1 MTDVSGFPEQSN
13 MPAAC
18 YDADKEEFQSICKI
32 GTGFS
37 EAVLEER
44 STSLGSRLL
53 LIVMVSNIQQY
64 YRVGDSLNPDVWFEP
79 TEVWE
84 VKAAD
89 LTISPVHRAATG
101 IVDPDKGFLRF
112 PRLPEKTRSQ
122 RMQHHQNRLLICT
135 KLRNTTIQAM
145 MPKVNSPSTCTVTLE
160 VLGHKLNFAQ
170 DPNSKHLGTTVWDAS
185 MVFAKYLGKNCRKGR
200 FSPSKLK
207 GKRAI
212 ELGAGCGVAGF
223 AMAMLGC
230 DVVSTDQKE
239 VLPLLKR
246 NVEWNTSTILQ
257 MNPGSG
263 FIIWIARVAEL
274 DWGNEDHIRAVER
287 HLTMSSVY
295 SEQLLEPLLHTIL
308 ALSGP
313 KTTVMLGYEIRSTIV
328 HDKML
333 QMWKDN
339 FEVKTIPRSKMD
351 GEYQDPSIH
360 LYLMSQKSSAE
371 SSGNAVQDEAA
382 VVDAAD
388 ETQCEKEVSTIEC
401 LVDSPNPLEEEDV
414 GAHRPKLRR

>member
-1 MTDVSGFPEQSN
+1 MD
-13 MPAAC
+13 PA
-18 YDADKEEFQSICKI
+18 
-32 GTGFS
+32 
-37 EAVLEER
+37 R
-44 STSLGSRLL
+44 
-53 LIVMVSNIQQY
+53 
-64 YRVGDSLNPDVWFEP
+64 
-79 TEVWE
+79 
-84 VKAAD
+84 
-89 LTISPVHRAATG
+89 
-101 IVDPDKGFLRF
+101 
-112 PRLPEKTRSQ
+112 
-122 RMQHHQNRLLICT
+122 
-135 KLRNTTIQAM
+135 
-145 MPKVNSPSTCTVTLE
+145 VNSPSTCTVTLE
-160 VLGHKLNFAQ
+160 VLGHKLSFAQ

-207 GKRAI
+207 GKRVI

-223 AMAMLGC
+223 ALAMLGS

-257 MNPGSG
+257 MNTGSASFG
-263 FIIWIARVAEL
+263 SLRVAEL
-274 DWGNEDHIRAVER
+274 DWGNEDHIRAVEPPFDYVIG
-287 HLTMSSVY
+287 TDVVY
-295 SEQLLEPLLHTIL
+295 SEQLLDPLLHTIL
-308 ALSGP
+308 SLSGP

-371 SSGNAVQDEAA
+371 SSVQDEA
-382 VVDAAD
+382 VVAD
-388 ETQCEKEVSTIEC
+388 TAETKCEKEVST
-401 LVDSPNPLEEEDV
+401 VDSSSPNLLEEEDV
-414 GAHRPKLRR
+414 ATHRPKLREDSLLMRLRDGKMSEWEMRRYGKVAAQLLRDVKIDVQVKK

>member
-1 MTDVSGFPEQSN
+1 M
-13 MPAAC
+13 
-18 YDADKEEFQSICKI
+18 
-32 GTGFS
+32 
-37 EAVLEER
+37 
-44 STSLGSRLL
+44 
-53 LIVMVSNIQQY
+53 
-64 YRVGDSLNPDVWFEP
+64 
-79 TEVWE
+79 
-84 VKAAD
+84 
-89 LTISPVHRAATG
+89 
-101 IVDPDKGFLRF
+101 DPD
-112 PRLPEKTRSQ
+112 RL
-122 RMQHHQNRLLICT
+122 
-135 KLRNTTIQAM
+135 
-145 MPKVNSPSTCTVTLE
+145 NSPSTCTITLE
-160 VLGHKLNFAQ
+160 VLGHELNFSQ

-239 VLPLLKR
+239 VLPLLRR
-246 NVEWNTSTILQ
+246 NVEWNTCRILQ
-257 MNPGSG
+257 MNPGLFSLLSSLRSFG
-263 FIIWIARVAEL
+263 SLRVAEL
-274 DWGNEDHIRAVER
+274 DWGNDDHISAVEPPFDYVIG
-287 HLTMSSVY
+287 TDVVY

-313 KTTVMLGYEIRSTIV
+313 KTTVMLGYEIRSTSV

-360 LYLMSQKSSAE
+360 LYIMTQKSPGETSE
-371 SSGNAVQDEAA
+371 NAKQDEA
-382 VVDAAD
+382 VVVKQTD
-388 ETQCEKEVSTIEC
+388 ETKRETKA
-401 LVDSPNPLEEEDV
+401 EEE
-414 GAHRPKLRR
+414 ANATHRPRLKEDSLLMRLKEGKLSEWEMRRYGKVAAQLLRGVKIDVQVKK

>member
-1 MTDVSGFPEQSN
+1 M
-13 MPAAC
+13 
-18 YDADKEEFQSICKI
+18 
-32 GTGFS
+32 
-37 EAVLEER
+37 
-44 STSLGSRLL
+44 
-53 LIVMVSNIQQY
+53 
-64 YRVGDSLNPDVWFEP
+64 
-79 TEVWE
+79 
-84 VKAAD
+84 
-89 LTISPVHRAATG
+89 
-101 IVDPDKGFLRF
+101 DPD
-112 PRLPEKTRSQ
+112 RL
-122 RMQHHQNRLLICT
+122 
-135 KLRNTTIQAM
+135 
-145 MPKVNSPSTCTVTLE
+145 NSPNTCTVTFE
-160 VLGHKLNFAQ
+160 VLGHELKFAQ

-207 GKRAI
+207 GKRVI

-223 AMAMLGC
+223 AMAILGC
-230 DVVSTDQKE
+230 DVVTTDQKE

-257 MNPGSG
+257 MNPASFGSL
-263 FIIWIARVAEL
+263 RVAEL
-274 DWGNEDHIRAVER
+274 DWGNEDHIRAVEPPFDYVIG
-287 HLTMSSVY
+287 TDVVY

-360 LYLMSQKSSAE
+360 LYMMAQKPPAE
-371 SSGNAVQDEAA
+371 SSGNASRDE
-382 VVDAAD
+382 VVIDTD
-388 ETQCEKEVSTIEC
+388 ETKKVPTVESHD
-401 LVDSPNPLEEEDV
+401 LPNQLEEEAVATHCPRLKEDSLLMRLRDGKLSEWEMRRYGTVAAQLLRDV
-414 GAHRPKLRR
+414 QIDVQVKK